1 MYRHHKANKVAI
13 SRVPRSQR
21 RQYASRLLCAMWINV
36 SVDRTQAQGI
46 TTISNACWQLQPQ
59 TAIPADWRYNCAPP
73 AFHAEGPASYPSRLQ
88 TLNLIASRAY
98 PSSV

>member
-46 TTISNACWQLQPQ
+46 TTIKHPVTPAGSYNPKPQSPPIGGITAHLPPSMRRGLQAIHPACKLS
-59 TAIPADWRYNCAPP
+59 I
-73 AFHAEGPASYPSRLQ
+73 
-88 TLNLIASRAY
+88 
-98 PSSV
+98 